1 MDTTK
6 VFSKN
11 IKEYRRPEIRTIAN
25 KGGTRSSKTWSIL
38 QLLYIIASKS
48 KRPRLISIVSETMP
62 HLKRGCIRDFE
73 KMLKDD
79 GLYNADA
86 WNATDKIYKI
96 GNSAIEFFSA
106 DQPSKVQGPARDILY
121 INEAIYIPYE
131 IYRQLATRTTEKII
145 LDYNP
150 THESWIDTKIL
161 PRKDSVMIHSTYKDN
176 DMLTPGQ
183 VKEIEYNG
191 QIDPNYQKVFVE
203 GLTGS
208 LQGLVI
214 TNWDIVDEMPEDFK
228 REWIGIDFGFTD
240 PTAIMHLRQQ
250 GGEIY
255 IDEIAYQSGL
265 DNLEIAEI
273 IFNAGLSHIR
283 IIADS
288 AQPASIKE
296 LRKAGLNIEGAIKG
310 PDSIKLGIQVM
321 NRYKKHYTERS
332 INSIKENRMYR
343 YKQDPNGEFMATPID
358 GQFNHAKDAERYVFI
373 NALSDVR
380 GGFDVTVGSAGRQ

>member
-11 IKEYRRPEIRTIAN
+11 LKAYTRDNIRVIAN

-79 GLYNADA
+79 GVYDPNA

-96 GNSAIEFFSA
+96 GSSAIEFFSA

-161 PRKDSVMIHSTYKDN
+161 PFDGSVMIHSTYKDN
-176 DMLTPGQ
+176 DMLSPGQ
-183 VKEIEYNG
+183 IRDIELNG
-191 QIDPNYQKVFVE
+191 QLDPNYQKVFVE
-203 GLTGS
+203 GETGS

-214 TNWDIVDEMPEDFK
+214 NNWDIVGEMPKDFK

-240 PTAIMHLRQQ
+240 PTAIMHLRQHE
-250 GGEIY
+250 GEIY

-265 DNLEIAEI
+265 DNQEIVEI
-273 IFNAGLSHIR
+273 LFNSGLSHLR

-288 AQPASIKE
+288 AQPGSIKE

-310 PDSIKLGIQVM
+310 SDSINIGIQVM
-321 NRYKKHYTERS
+321 NRYKKHYTARS
-332 INSIKENRMYR
+332 VNSIKENRMYR
-343 YKQDPNGEFMATPID
+343 YKQDPNGEYMATPID
-358 GQFNHAKDAERYVFI
+358 GKFNHAKDAERYVFL
-373 NALSDVR
+373 NALSNVR
-380 GGFDVTVGSAGRQ
+380 EGFDVTVGSARH